1 MGKVREPAGDWDA
14 AGVWGGWEETA
25 LGQVPVEIAYVLVV
39 GQGFLTRQA
48 FLAMTWVAPSVGQR

>member
-1 MGKVREPAGDWDA
+1 MGKVRELAGDWDG
-14 AGVWGGWEETA
+14 AGVWDGWEETA

-48 FLAMTWVAPSVGQR
+48 LLAMT

>member
-1 MGKVREPAGDWDA
+1 MGKVREPAGDWDG

-39 GQGFLTRQA
+39 GQAFLTRQP
-48 FLAMTWVAPSVGQR
+48 FLAMT